1 MTREIYGIVFDIFVT
16 DGVSRVNGYIL
27 GSTVAP
33 DYKKAPIKIE
43 IESGKV
49 IVTFTDKTRHII
61 PYTDK
66 IEIFDRETE
75 IKNATGTDTANEK
88 AVGRRGSAS
97 K

>member
-1 MTREIYGIVFDIFVT
+1 MTREIYGIVFDKFVS
-16 DGVSRVNGYIL
+16 DGVLRINSYAL
-27 GSTVAP
+27 GVMSP
-33 DYKKAPIKIE
+33 SNSNRIPSGIE